1 MICTIT
7 THNDSERFWRCPLLA
22 APGRWPLG
30 QTATGSTRP
39 ISGAR
44 SRAKR
49 PFSGEDS
56 KSAQRVP
63 CTFSNMRW
71 LAMKS
76 LLVASG
82 CAKLAT
88 EVFGSGEPIVF
99 LHARVADRRMW
110 SQQIREIGASNQTI
124 AYDRRGFGETVAEA
138 EDHSAVEDLI
148 AVLQSVAGGSPA
160 ILVACSQGGGIALD
174 AALRYPSYVRGLVLV
189 APSVP
194 GAPKM
199 THAARVEDWVTR
211 LAAAEARKDIEEA
224 VAIRATL
231 WLDGPF
237 QPEGR
242 VTGEARKLFDEMNV
256 AALGLP
262 PTGTNTDSPVAYG
275 RLGELL
281 VPTLVMCGDLD
292 LPGIQERSRYVSAN
306 VSRGTFHQISG
317 TAHLPSLERP
327 QELTSVIAGFID
339 QCNALQ

>member
-1 MICTIT
+1 MR
-7 THNDSERFWRCPLLA
+7 RF
-22 APGRWPLG
+22 
-30 QTATGSTRP
+30 
-39 ISGAR
+39 
-44 SRAKR
+44 
-49 PFSGEDS
+49 
-56 KSAQRVP
+56 
-63 CTFSNMRW
+63 
-71 LAMKS
+71 AMKS
-76 LLVASG
+76 LLITSG
-82 CAKLAT
+82 RAMLAT

-110 SQQIREIGASNQTI
+110 GQQIREIGVGNQAI

-189 APSVP
+189 APSVT

-199 THAARVEDWVTR
+199 THAARVEDLITR
-211 LAAAEARKDIEEA
+211 LAAAEARKDIEEV

-242 VTGEARKLFDEMNV
+242 VAGEARKLFDEMNV
-256 AALGLP
+256 AVLGLP
-262 PTGTNTDSPVAYG
+262 PTGTNTDAPVAYG
-275 RLGELL
+275 RLRELL

-292 LPGIQERSRYVSAN
+292 LPGIQERSRYVAAN

-327 QELTSVIAGFID
+327 QEVTSVIASFIN
-339 QCNALQ
+339 QCKALQ